1 MAIDS
6 AVAAYLEPSAS
17 AAERTQCVQCIVAL
31 LTQRSQTALSLV
43 QALQACLISDDAEQ
57 RLRGTSLLNEVIRAG
72 GPHGALAP
80 GDLQHLATFMTARLS
95 DWSCTE
101 PAAQACTALLQL
113 GRPPSSRATQP
124 SASSQACLAE
134 SDCLGLV
141 RSVVDELAGHV
152 QELTQRERQASLQLM
167 LTATQVCGV
176 AAARSGLDLA
186 EACVAAID
194 GEKDPRCLLL
204 AFSLVQ
210 AVARVYHQPG
220 VSPLAFQAQAPEV
233 VEVLSCY
240 FPLTFTPPKN
250 DPHSRA
256 QLACALE
263 EALAASP
270 FLATW
275 AVPLVLEKLSSTY
288 RPAKEDALSA
298 LTACC
303 RGYGPEALRPHLP
316 AVWQALRTEVLA
328 PAALGLAGSELAASR
343 TLASRAAACLHTL
356 ASLYAPCPP
365 ASAPHLNPSTQG
377 QPAAAPPPPHTPPT
391 PTPMAQGPAPE
402 LGGVVALALADPVV
416 PDLLELVVEAAVEGH
431 AEGEGWGGGGGGRPA
446 VGAGPRG
453 RQQGGAQAAEQCSRT
468 WSGGQQ

>member
-17 AAERTQCVQCIVAL
+17 AAERTQCVGCIVAL

-72 GPHGALAP
+72 GPQGALAP

-101 PAAQACTALLQL
+101 PAAQACTTLLQL
-113 GRPPSSRATQP
+113 GRPPPSHSTQP

-167 LTATQVCGV
+167 LTATQVCGA

-204 AFSLVQ
+204 AFSLVK
-210 AVARVYHQPG
+210 
-220 VSPLAFQAQAPEV
+220 AQAPEV

-250 DPHSRA
+250 DPHRISRA
-256 QLACALE
+256 QLASALE
-263 EALAASP
+263 HALAASP

-275 AVPLVLEKLSSTY
+275 VVPLVLEKLSSTY
-288 RPAKEDALSA
+288 RYH
-298 LTACC
+298 
-303 RGYGPEALRPHLP
+303 G
-316 AVWQALRTEVLA
+316 
-328 PAALGLAGSELAASR
+328 GSS
-343 TLASRAAACLHTL
+343 
-356 ASLYAPCPP
+356 
-365 ASAPHLNPSTQG
+365 
-377 QPAAAPPPPHTPPT
+377 
-391 PTPMAQGPAPE
+391 
-402 LGGVVALALADPVV
+402 
-416 PDLLELVVEAAVEGH
+416 
-431 AEGEGWGGGGGGRPA
+431 
-446 VGAGPRG
+446 
-453 RQQGGAQAAEQCSRT
+453 
-468 WSGGQQ
+468 